1 MRRWNYMLN
10 KEFHLINC
18 LNVIQCVQWPNVA
31 APTLTR
37 RWHCAFVKMILHK
50 LIWQVF
56 VSYSTFILS
65 TSFLKYIYVC
75 MWLIEWIYWLF
86 HISHNLNQVLLCD
99 YSVLS
104 ICHWHIVSHDGQ
116 EIPTQWQISENSET
130 WKSEIRFLWIY
141 CQFILSVFWKPTKSL
156 LINMYKIFLYYKG
169 NTVQGQKLAY
179 RRQEENTIGLL
190 CDIGLVEMLWSC
202 KALKSPPRKI
212 MVESIFQFYCFDLCT
227 VNL

>member
-1 MRRWNYMLN
+1 MSAMRRWIYMLN

-104 ICHWHIVSHDGQ
+104 ICHWHIVTWWAGNTNSVTNRWIFWNLKIWNK
-116 EIPTQWQISENSET
+116 IPLN
-130 WKSEIRFLWIY
+130 
-141 CQFILSVFWKPTKSL
+141 ILSIHIVS
-156 LINMYKIFLYYKG
+156 FLKT
-169 NTVQGQKLAY
+169 N
-179 RRQEENTIGLL
+179 
-190 CDIGLVEMLWSC
+190 
-202 KALKSPPRKI
+202 
-212 MVESIFQFYCFDLCT
+212 
-227 VNL
+227 